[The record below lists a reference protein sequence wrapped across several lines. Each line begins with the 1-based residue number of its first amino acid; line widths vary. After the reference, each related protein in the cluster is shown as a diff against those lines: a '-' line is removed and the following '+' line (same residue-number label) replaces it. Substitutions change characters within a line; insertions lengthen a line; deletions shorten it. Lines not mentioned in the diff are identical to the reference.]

1 MSNTLRGLVPLIPF
15 VVVNAATDVY
25 GGNKTQSISPITLAA
40 VSFTFAVVLFFG
52 LDAGRHGATKA
63 LRPFRTHRRDVIAIN
78 VMTAITWL
86 TLLSA
91 LKYLEPAVVNVVT
104 FAIGPACAVL
114 LGPLVRR
121 GSTVLAT
128 ELVVAAGIFVLI
140 GVLSWG
146 SFAGLSGIGHVGDGQ
161 AALGLTLGVICGLA
175 YTGTILYSKRLS
187 DDGLSPLSSLA
198 VRYPMTVLMAWVL
211 VAFIGPAN
219 IGAALL
225 PGLVIAVVSIGL
237 TNYLGQVGIKYVE
250 PITASLL
257 DTLSP
262 VFVLLLQL
270 FDGRLHPSGLTIGCV
285 LGITVLV
292 GIGVA
297 ARSQLESRS
306 TREALSVLAAEGV
319 TDPGAQAA

>member
-25 GGNKTQSISPITLAA
+25 GGNRTQSINPIVLAA
-40 VSFTFAVVLFFG
+40 VSFTFAVVLFLG
-52 LDAGRHGATKA
+52 LDSGRRGVPSA

-91 LKYLEPAVVNVVT
+91 LKYLEPAVVNVTT
-104 FAIGPACAVL
+104 FAIGPAAAVL
-114 LGPLVRR
+114 LTPLLRR
-121 GSTVLAT
+121 GSRVLPS
-128 ELVVAAGIFVLI
+128 ELVVSFCIFVLI
-140 GVLSWG
+140 GILGWG
-146 SFAGLSGIGHVGDGQ
+146 SFTGRSGIGHVGGGQ
-161 AALGLTLGVICGLA
+161 ATLRLTLGVICGLA

-187 DDGLSPLSSLA
+187 DSGLTPLSSLA
-198 VRYPMTVLMAWVL
+198 VRYPATVIMAWVR
-211 VAFIGPAN
+211 VAFMDHPDV
-219 IGAALL
+219 GAALV
-225 PGLVIAVVSIGL
+225 PGAVIAVISIGL
-237 TNYLGQVGIKYVE
+237 TNYLGQVGIRYVE

-270 FDGRLHPSGLTIGCV
+270 FDGRLRPSALTIGCV

-292 GIGVA
+292 GVGVA
-297 ARSQLESRS
+297 ARSRLESR
-306 TREALSVLAAEGV
+306 TARQALSLVADDDIEPDARAA
-319 TDPGAQAA
+319 